1 MDNSGSVTILRNEL
15 RRILIA
21 MHVDDKN
28 IEALFSSMEKGHRH
42 VNVIAFVSSLEKI
55 NLSRDQIA
63 NVLRRIG
70 ISDVAISNIF
80 EMVDVQKISAEIGKV
95 YNINVG
101 LS

>member
-21 MHVDDKN
+21 MHIDDKN
-28 IEALFSSMEKGHRH
+28 IEALFSSMEKSHRH